1 MLRTRLESFVKVQ
14 EGVILHNQFTITI
27 HDNHGI
33 RQFNLHQAM
42 KKIGVYLLIFTVFIF
57 ALAAFSIAYLNI
69 SINEIQTKKD
79 ELKAAFS
86 ILQNKNKSL
95 IKTVEMTENTLK
107 TKRDELAAITD
118 KLSDIESLMGI
129 SVEEGTTLQERVDL
143 ASVTSEEM
151 AALMQ
156 HIPNGSPVEYKGLT
170 SKYGYR
176 VHPTLDR
183 KEFHHGSDLKA
194 PMNTPVYA
202 TADAIAE
209 WAAPHSKS
217 GYGKLVILDHSFGF
231 KTYYGHLNKIV
242 VKSGQFI
249 KRGELIGYSGNSGMS
264 NGPHLHYEVRF
275 VQRALNPFWFV
286 KWNIAS
292 YNSIFEKEK
301 TVPWQS
307 LITATTRLHKTTT
320 PPSSQRVLLSRAI

>member
-1 MLRTRLESFVKVQ
+1 VF
-14 EGVILHNQFTITI
+14 LHNQFTITI
-27 HDNHGI
+27 HDEHGI
-33 RQFNLHQAM
+33 KQFNLHQIIKHAG
-42 KKIGVYLLIFTVFIF
+42 IYLLIFLLFIF
-57 ALAAFSIAYLNI
+57 ALAAFAIAYLNV
-69 SINEIQTKKD
+69 SVDEIQTKKD
-79 ELKAAFS
+79 ELKSAFS
-86 ILQNKNKSL
+86 ALEDKNKKL
-95 IKTVEMTENTLK
+95 IKTVEVTENTLK
-107 TKRDELAAITD
+107 MKRNELVTITD
-118 KLSDIESLMGI
+118 KLSEIENLIGLSTQ
-129 SVEEGTTLQERVDL
+129 EGTPLTQRVDL
-143 ASVTSEEM
+143 ATVTSEEM

-170 SKYGYR
+170 SKFGYR

-183 KEFHHGSDLKA
+183 KEFHRGSDLKA

-202 TADAIAE
+202 TADAVAE
-209 WAAPHSKS
+209 WAAMHKSS
-217 GYGKLVILDHSFGF
+217 GYGRLIILDHSFGF

-249 KRGELIGYSGNSGMS
+249 KRGDLIGYTGNSGMS

-275 VQRALNPFWFV
+275 VQRALNPFWFL

-301 TVPWQS
+301 NVPWQS

-320 PPSSQRVLLSRAI
+320 QPSSQKVLLSRAR